1 VSVARSVG
9 DHGLPGHLRRGRRTT
24 PGPVLGPGAELREG
38 DENGEYWIVLHDIEG
53 NEFCVQ

>member
-1 VSVARSVG
+1 VTTGFQVTFDAADARAWAGS
-9 DHGLPGHLRRGRRTT
+9 
-24 PGPVLGPGAELREG
+24 GPGVGSATELREG